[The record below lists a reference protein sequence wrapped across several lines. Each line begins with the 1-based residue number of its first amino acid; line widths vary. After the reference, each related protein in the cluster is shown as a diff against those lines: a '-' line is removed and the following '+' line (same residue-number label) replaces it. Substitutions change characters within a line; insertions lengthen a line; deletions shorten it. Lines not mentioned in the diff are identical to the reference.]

1 MYIGNRWV
9 PMALANT
16 LLVVTLLIILVIFGT
31 LYWLSRSDPSAKKAR
46 NIKQQVPNTKK
57 HSARKKR

>member
-1 MYIGNRWV
+1 M